1 MNGKRQVRVE
11 PELKFR
17 PNLNFIKKG
26 DIEMNSELRAQILKR
41 LREIA
46 DNTEDVVTKEELDNV
61 IATIIEES

>member
-1 MNGKRQVRVE
+1 M
-11 PELKFR
+11 LS
-17 PNLNFIKKG
+17 NLNFIKKG